1 MIRLIE
7 LVESESESYVKE
19 YPIELAELYRE
30 LGMFDKAIALIN
42 GIKIENQ
49 DVVTNLILDL
59 CNKNTSAPVR
69 YRY

>member
-30 LGMFDKAIALIN
+30 LGMFDKASALIN

-59 CNKNTSAPVR
+59 CNKKTSAPVR

>member
-19 YPIELAELYRE
+19 YPIELGELYRE
-30 LGMFDKAIALIN
+30 LGMFDKASALIN

-59 CNKNTSAPVR
+59 CNKKTSAPVR

>member
-1 MIRLIE
+1 MIRLAE
-7 LVESESESYVKE
+7 LVESQSEDYVKE
-19 YPIELAELYRE
+19 YPIELAEFYRE
-30 LGMFDKAIALIN
+30 LGIFDKASSLIN

-59 CNKNTSAPVR
+59 FNKKTSAPVR